1 MQQNETFSRRA
12 LLGGISGVCAASRVS
27 AQTAGRRPPNI
38 LLLIADDLGYGDLG
52 CYGNGITRTP
62 HIDRMAAEG
71 MRFTNFTVSWPACT
85 PSRSSILTGRY
96 PQRNGLYDMIR
107 NNEVNCHYQFTEE
120 TYALSP
126 EMTLGLDEREL
137 TIGQALRQAG
147 YATGLVG
154 KWDSGRARR
163 FLPTRRGF
171 DFFYGFANTGIDYY
185 THERY
190 GIPSLFRNEDRI
202 EEKGHATDLFRREG
216 MRFIEEKRNQP
227 FFLYL
232 AFNAPHMAST
242 FDKKARQVPEK
253 YLQMYG
259 VKEYN
264 RKTEYAPLVTQLDDS
279 VGEIMEQLK
288 QLRIDQ
294 DTLCIFVSDNG
305 GDAVANNGPLRGMK
319 AQMWEGGLRVP
330 MVARWPGHIQPN
342 TVNREFA
349 TTLEFFPT
357 FLAVAGEK
365 PGPRPILDGYNLL
378 PTLEGT
384 VPSPRHECFYQF
396 RNDKAARV
404 GRWKW
409 VDSHL
414 GGGLFNLDDDI
425 GEQHDLSA
433 KKPDMLATIKG
444 RWEAWRKEMDEAEPR
459 GPFRDY

>member
-1 MQQNETFSRRA
+1 MLQRESLSRRA
-12 LLGGISGVCAASRVS
+12 MLTGISSAFMTSRLRG
-27 AQTAGRRPPNI
+27 QNAGRRPPNI
-38 LLLIADDLGYGDLG
+38 LLIIADDLGYGDLG
-52 CYGNGITRTP
+52 CYGNRVTRTP
-62 HIDRMAAEG
+62 HIDRIAAEG

-85 PSRSSILTGRY
+85 PSRGSILTGRY

-107 NNEVNCHYQFTEE
+107 NNEVNCQYQFTEE
-120 TYALSP
+120 TYAISP
-126 EMTLGLDEREL
+126 EMTLGLDLQEV
-137 TIGQALRQAG
+137 TIGQALHKSG

-190 GIPSLFRNEDRI
+190 GIPSMFRNEERVQ
-202 EEKGHATDLFRREG
+202 EKGHATDLFRREA

-242 FDKKARQVPEK
+242 FDKKAREVPEK

-279 VGEIMEQLK
+279 VGEIMDQLK

-305 GDAVANNGPLRGMK
+305 GDAVANNGPLRGRK
-319 AQMWEGGLRVP
+319 AQLWEGGLRVP
-330 MVARWPGHIQPN
+330 MIARWPGHIPEN
-342 TVNREFA
+342 KVNGDFA

-357 FLAVAGEK
+357 FLAAAGGK
-365 PGPRPILDGYNLL
+365 PDPRITLDGYNLL
-378 PTLEGT
+378 PTLEGHA
-384 VPSPRHECFYQF
+384 PSPRHECFYQQK
-396 RNDKAARV
+396 DEKAARV
-404 GRWKW
+404 GSWKW

-414 GGGLFNLDDDI
+414 GGGLFDLDHDI
-425 GEQHDLSA
+425 GEQHDLSEQ
-433 KKPDMLATIKG
+433 KKEELAMVKG
-444 RWEAWRKEMDEAEPR
+444 RWNAWRREMDASAPR